1 MSDTNSRD
9 FVQSFYWESLPLRGA
24 RCRVDGIFQR
34 VLRDVQLP
42 PSVRQLLGEI
52 MVGLALLS
60 STQKH
65 FERLILQAQS
75 QGNLQLLV
83 AEFLAGGGMRAYA
96 RWRGDDESVD
106 LAALPEALLAL
117 TVDMGLDRDR
127 YQGLIQ
133 LRQTLTQSLEA
144 YFLESVQAPAYFR
157 LLVDAEQRIAG
168 GYFLQR
174 LPGVLT
180 EEEWQTATG
189 FLAVG
194 SDRSLLLAR
203 PEQFLPE
210 IFPSVGVRLR
220 TPEPLQFQCSCTR
233 ERVERMLLALGEK
246 EVEETLAAEGS
257 IQVTCEYCQTVYR
270 LDAGEVAALFAAGKA
285 LH

>member
-1 MSDTNSRD
+1 MSEKAID
-9 FVQSFYWESLPLRGA
+9 FLQSFYWESLPLRGA
-24 RCRVDGIFQR
+24 RCRVDHIFQR
-34 VLRDVQLP
+34 VIQELSGPVEL
-42 PSVRQLLGEI
+42 RQLLGEI
-52 MVGLALLS
+52 LVGLALIS

-75 QGNLQLLV
+75 QGSLRLLV
-83 AEFLAGGGMRAYA
+83 AEMMSGGGMRAYV
-96 RWRGDDESVD
+96 RWQGEEESLD

-127 YQGLIQ
+127 YQGVIQ
-133 LRQTLTQSLEA
+133 LRDTLTESLAA

-157 LLVDAEQRIAG
+157 LVVDVQQGIAG

-174 LPGVLT
+174 LPGILS

-189 FLAVG
+189 FLDVG
-194 SDRSLLLAR
+194 SDHSLLLAR

-220 TPEPLQFQCSCTR
+220 EPVPLQFQCSCSL
-233 ERVERMLLALGEK
+233 ERVERMLVALGES
-246 EVEETLAAEGS
+246 EVEETLAAEGV
-257 IQVTCEYCQTVYR
+257 IQVTCEYCQKIYR
-270 LDAGEVAALFAAGKA
+270 LDAAAVATLFAPGKS

>member
-1 MSDTNSRD
+1 MSSDSAD
-9 FVQSFYWESLPLRGA
+9 FLQSFYWESLPLRGT
-24 RCRVDGIFQR
+24 RCRVDGIFAR
-34 VLRDVQLP
+34 VIQGLEGPAEL
-42 PSVRQLLGEI
+42 RQLIGEI
-52 MVGLALLS
+52 LVGLALIS

-75 QGNLQLLV
+75 QGSLQLLV
-83 AEFLAGGGMRAYA
+83 AEMMAGGGMRAYA
-96 RWRGDDESVD
+96 RWRGADENLD

-117 TVDMGLDRDR
+117 TVDMGMDRDR

-133 LRQTLTQSLEA
+133 LRNTLTESLQA
-144 YFLESVQAPAYFR
+144 YFTESVQAPAYFR
-157 LLVDAEQRIAG
+157 LLVDAASGVAG

-180 EEEWQTATG
+180 AEEWEIATG
-189 FLAVG
+189 FFAVG
-194 SDRSLLLAR
+194 SDQSLLQAR

-220 TPEPLQFQCSCTR
+220 DAQGLRFQCSCSQ
-233 ERVERMLLALGEK
+233 ERVERMLVALGEK
-246 EVEETLAAEGS
+246 EVEETLAAEGKV
-257 IQVTCEYCQTVYR
+257 QVTCEYCQKVYL
-270 LDAGEVAALFAAGKA
+270 LDSTDVAALFAPGKS

>member
-1 MSDTNSRD
+1 MSEENTD
-9 FVQSFYWESLPLRGA
+9 FLQSFYWESLPLRGA
-24 RCRVDGIFQR
+24 RCRVDTIFQR
-34 VLRDVQLP
+34 VVRDLSG
-42 PSVRQLLGEI
+42 PSELRQLLGEI
-52 MVGLALLS
+52 LVGLALIS

-75 QGNLQLLV
+75 QGSLQLLV
-83 AEFLAGGGMRAYA
+83 AEMMASGGMRAYA
-96 RWRGDDESVD
+96 RWRGEEESLD

-117 TVDMGLDRDR
+117 TADMGMDRDR

-133 LRQTLTQSLEA
+133 LRNTLTQSLEA
-144 YFLESVQAPAYFR
+144 YFAESVQSPAWFR
-157 LLVDAEQRIAG
+157 LVVDSEQGLAG

-174 LPGVLT
+174 LPGILT
-180 EEEWQTATG
+180 PEEWETATS

-220 TPEPLQFQCSCTR
+220 DPEALHFQCSCSR
-233 ERVERMLLALGEK
+233 ERVERMLVALGEL
-246 EVEETLAAEGS
+246 EVEETLAAEG
-257 IQVTCEYCQTVYR
+257 QVEVTCEYCQKVYR
-270 LDAGEVAALFAAGKA
+270 LDAAAVAALFASGKA